1 MQVAP
6 SHGQICNQCK
16 WCHVVAEFQ
25 VTESISW
32 SVVPLA
38 MFGNRL
44 SVQGGRGHYEAIA
57 TTQPDAVH
65 NLIGMTAL
73 VMWPKLPISVKSDDK
88 VTF

>member
-1 MQVAP
+1 MTP
-6 SHGQICNQCK
+6 
-16 WCHVVAEFQ
+16 
-25 VTESISW
+25 
-32 SVVPLA
+32 PP
-38 MFGNRL
+38 
-44 SVQGGRGHYEAIA
+44 HYEAIA